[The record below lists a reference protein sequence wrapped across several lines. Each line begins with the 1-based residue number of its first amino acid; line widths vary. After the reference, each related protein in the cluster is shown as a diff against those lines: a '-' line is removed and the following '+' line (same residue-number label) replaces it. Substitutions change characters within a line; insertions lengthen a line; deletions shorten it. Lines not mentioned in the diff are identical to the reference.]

1 MPKFLKPVD
10 LNKNEIQN
18 AVVQNLAAAPASPLG
33 GQIYVNTAGG
43 AGAYTL
49 QFHNGT
55 AFVSLGTGA
64 GNGTVTSVS
73 VVSANGLAGTVATA
87 TSTPAI
93 TLSTTITGI
102 LRGNGTA
109 IAAAVGTD
117 FPALNTLTAPT
128 GDLTVAGFKVTNL
141 ATPTAATDAATMGY
155 VDSVATGLDI
165 KGSVRAASTA
175 NINLASPGAT
185 IDGVTMAT
193 GNRFLAKN
201 QTTGSQNGLY
211 VWNGA
216 AVAATRTTDAD
227 SNAEVTSGLYTFV
240 SEGTA
245 NGGTGWALTT
255 PDPITLG
262 TTALAFTQF
271 NGPGTIVAGTGI
283 TVTGNTVAVATTYA
297 GGTSIATVGT
307 ITAGTWQGT
316 AVAVGFGG
324 TGAATAAGART
335 NLGAIGKYTA
345 LIGDGTATTFNITQ
359 ATHGLAA
366 DGSLHVATYNAST
379 GIREYPDETVNNTNG
394 TVTIAFTTAPAAN
407 AYRVAIHG

>member
-1 MPKFLKPVD
+1 MPSFLRPFN
-10 LNKNEIQN
+10 LNKNELQN
-18 AVVQNLAAAPASPLG
+18 AVIQVLATAPAAPVG
-33 GQIYVNTAGG
+33 GQVYTSSAGG
-43 AGAYTL
+43 AGNYTL

-55 AFVSLGTGA
+55 AFVSLGTGT
-64 GNGTVTSVS
+64 GSGTVTSVS
-73 VVSANGLAGTVATA
+73 VVTANGFAGTVATA
-87 TSTPAI
+87 SSTPAL
-93 TLSTTITGI
+93 TLTTTITGI

-109 IAAAVGTD
+109 LAAAVGTD

-141 ATPTAATDAATMGY
+141 GTPTAATDAATMGY
-155 VDSVATGLDI
+155 VDSVATGLDV
-165 KGSVRAASTA
+165 KASMRAASTA
-175 NINLASPGAT
+175 NINLAAPGAT
-185 IDGVTMAT
+185 IDGVTMAA

-240 SEGTA
+240 SEGTV
-245 NGGTGWALTT
+245 NGGTGWVLTT

-271 NGPGTIVAGTGI
+271 NGPGTVVAGTGI

-297 GGTSIATVGT
+297 GGASIVTVGT

-345 LIGDGTATTFNITQ
+345 LIGDGTATVFTITQ

-366 DGSLHVATYNAST
+366 DGSLHVATYNVAT
-379 GIREYPDETVNNTNG
+379 GNRDYPDESINNTNG
-394 TVTIAFTTAPAAN
+394 TVTITFTNPPAAN
-407 AYRVAIHG
+407 SYRVVLHG

>member
-185 IDGVTMAT
+185 IDGVTMAA

-366 DGSLHVATYNAST
+366 DGSLHVATYDATS
-379 GIREYPDETVNNTNG
+379 GARVYPDETVSNTNG